1 MVGICTSICSLSV
14 FSWIFVTFVTWSMVS
29 TPSKTSDVTEMVG
42 LVSWL
47 GLLFGPWLDLFP
59 IVKGIHTSWNQGLK
73 TSDVIEMV
81 GVLIL
86 ELILG
91 LVWWLVYSRRYTY
104 CSNFDLTFAAWSV
117 TPFVVVTLTL
127 VEYRRSF
134 FSRRDLLSY
143 LKRPKTS
150 DMNDMKGVPI

>member
-1 MVGICTSICSLSV
+1 MHKHMPIVCFFG
-14 FSWIFVTFVTWSMVS
+14 WIFIAWSMVS

-42 LVSWL
+42 LVNWL
-47 GLLFGPWLDLFP
+47 VLFFGPWLDICP
-59 IVKGIHTSWNQGLK
+59 IVKGIHTPWNQCLK

-81 GVLIL
+81 GFLIW

-91 LVWWLVYSRRYTY
+91 LVWWLVYPHRYTY
-104 CSNFDLTFAAWSV
+104 YSNLDLTFAAWSV
-117 TPFVVVTLTL
+117 TSFIVVILTL

-134 FSRRDLLSY
+134 FSRPDLLSY